1 MGLTIHYQL
10 VSAAVSITDVR
21 RVLEQLRQRA
31 RDLPFQ
37 TVGEILELA
46 GDRCNFEKCAK
57 DDPHRWLLIQAGEYL
72 EHTDKNG
79 DTYSINVPP
88 THLIAFGTQP
98 GEGCEP
104 ANFGMCRFPTTVMF
118 RGQRI
123 RTKLSGWRWGSFCK
137 TQYASGLGTENFLRC
152 HLSVIRLLDYAKEL
166 GILAG
171 VSDEGDYWEKRDVVA
186 LIRCVGEWN
195 QLIAAFAGRLKDQL
209 GDGVVAPITQFPNF
223 EILEAKGRDAE
234 LRRDGG
240 PNHGSA
246 TA

>member
-10 VSAAVSITDVR
+10 RSAATATADVR

-31 RDLPFQ
+31 RDLPFKE
-37 TVGEILELA
+37 VGDVVELA

-57 DDPHRWLLIQAGEYL
+57 DDSHRWLLIQASEYL

-79 DTYSINVPP
+79 NTYSINVPP

-104 ANFGMCRFPTTVMF
+104 ANMGLCRFPATVMF

-123 RTKLSGWRWGSFCK
+123 RTKLSGWRWSSFCK
-137 TQYASGLGTENFLRC
+137 TQYASDPRAGGIENFLRC
-152 HLSVIRLLDYAKEL
+152 HLSVVRLLDHAKQL

-171 VSDEGDYWEKRDVVA
+171 VSDESDYFEKRDIEA
-186 LIRCVGEWN
+186 LTRCIGDWN
-195 QLIAAFAGRLKDQL
+195 CMIAAFAGRLKDQL
-209 GDGVVAPITQFPNF
+209 GGDVVAPITEFPNF
-223 EILEAKGRDAE
+223 EHLEANGRSGETPDDE
-234 LRRDGG
+234 
-240 PNHGSA
+240 
-246 TA
+246 